1 MSRGNMLLGHARGKV
16 GDLVFSRVNGQQV
29 TRARAAVV
37 KNPQT
42 EPQIIQRIILNTISQ
57 AYSRMSTIADH
68 SFEGVAAGQ
77 KSMSAFMKKNMSALR
92 QRMTATVNAGGNFE
106 GIQDFSPIGTNNFA
120 INPYILASG
129 SLPQVTVIS
138 VASASGAKIAAP
150 SANTYDSML
159 AKYGLQQ
166 GDQLTFVTISV
177 TSEGDRV
184 FEVSRVILDPAG
196 GDLSVPFIQDN
207 AINDPSTRNEG
218 GFVTLSYDS
227 NHITFANGNPN
238 VLAAAVIV
246 SRQKTDGTWQRSNA
260 TMVIDSAAVLALVDS
275 YTLQAAIDQ
284 FYTDTLDLQSD
295 LYLNNALKKR
305 AAAQSGGGSEDDGGS
320 DPTLSVSTLTIDG
333 QNAQNGQPT
342 ITFSTAGQKDIT
354 VAISGMTEG
363 KTYTLTRST
372 TGYESDAGTI
382 LSTFNASG
390 NASAVVQ
397 LSSNTTFWLKVCED
411 NVVKYVS
418 TTISYDDGTGD

>member
-1 MSRGNMLLGHARGKV
+1 MSKGNMLLGHARGKV

-120 INPYILASG
+120 TNPYILASG
-129 SLPQVTVIS
+129 SLPQVAVIS

-150 SANTYDSML
+150 SANTYAAML

-184 FEVSRVILDPAG
+184 FEISRVILDPAG

-207 AINDPSTRNEG
+207 AINDPNSRNEG
-218 GFVTLSYDS
+218 GFVTLTYAADY
-227 NHITFANGNPN
+227 ITFANGNAN

-260 TMVIDSAAVLALVDS
+260 TMVIDNAAVLALVDS

-305 AAAQSGGGSEDDGGS
+305 AAAQSGGGSGDGGS
-320 DPTLSVSTLTIDG
+320 SDPVLSVNTLTIDG
-333 QNAQNGQPT
+333 QNAQNGQPS
-342 ITFSTAGQKDIT
+342 ITFSSAGQKDIT
-354 VAISGMTEG
+354 AAISGMAEG
-363 KTYTLTRST
+363 KTYTLTRSSS
-372 TGYESDAGTI
+372 GNNSDAGTI
-382 LSTFNASG
+382 IATFDASG
-390 NASAVVQ
+390 DASAVVQ

-411 NVVKYVS
+411 GVVKYVS
-418 TTISYDDGTGD
+418 TGINYDDGTGD

>member
-1 MSRGNMLLGHARGKV
+1 MSKGNMLLGHARGKV

-106 GIQDFSPIGTNNFA
+106 GIQDFAPIGTNNFA
-120 INPYILASG
+120 VNPYIIASG
-129 SLPQVTVIS
+129 SLPQVAVIS
-138 VASASGAKIAAP
+138 VASATGARIAAP
-150 SANTYDSML
+150 AANTYASMI

-184 FEVSRVILDPAG
+184 FEVSRVIMDPAG

-207 AINDPSTRNEG
+207 AINDPNNRNEG
-218 GFVTLSYDS
+218 GFVTLSYASDG
-227 NHITFANGNPN
+227 ITFANGNAS

-305 AAAQSGGGSEDDGGS
+305 AAAQSGGGSDDSGSS
-320 DPTLSVSTLTIDG
+320 DPVFSVSTLTIDG
-333 QNAQNGQPT
+333 QNALNGQ
-342 ITFSTAGQKDIT
+342 STVYLSTTGQKD
-354 VAISGMTEG
+354 VSAQISGMTDG
-363 KTYTLTRST
+363 KTYTLTRATSNSDDNPGT
-372 TGYESDAGTI
+372 TIA
-382 LSTFNASG
+382 TFNADGSASG
-390 NASAVVQ
+390 VVQ
-397 LSSNTTFWLKVCED
+397 IDSNIYLWLKVCED
-411 NVVKYVS
+411 GVVKYTS
-418 TTISYDDGTGD
+418 TTVNYDDGTGD